1 MLCGRLLCLINSS
14 INPHEWQEL
23 ALECHSFHSSIPAY
37 LPTNLN
43 PCHLKSYAIVQTWFN
58 LIWSCIK
65 KRRKLFASGSLEP
78 MLSSSI
84 ATFNNSF
91 IVMDVL
97 FFLYIIN
104 NFLVGSCSCYCTFFS
119 SSYYYY
125 FFPSYNSNPDYR
137 KTKLDMKKWFS
148 QNVWNCLRA
157 ILSTVF
163 MTGFRL
169 VFTISRKRWFFN
181 CTPVQQNWLIRF
193 LWKFFWGYLGHL
205 CIAERSLIEIS

>member
-78 MLSSSI
+78 MLSSS
-84 ATFNNSF
+84 
-91 IVMDVL
+91 
-97 FFLYIIN
+97 
-104 NFLVGSCSCYCTFFS
+104 
-119 SSYYYY
+119 YY